1 MRQIG
6 TVSDQAAAE
15 RFTAFLITQ
24 GLAAQAEQEGE
35 LWAIWIRNEDQVAT
49 AKEAFR
55 QFAEQPDD
63 PRYAQVIHEA
73 QRLLQQEADR
83 REQARRNLV
92 EVGLRWR
99 RPSFRRTPL
108 TNVVL
113 GLCIVVFVLS
123 GLGAERDSAARR
135 MLLFRDPPR
144 RVAEQNDRLQED
156 RLADIR
162 NGQVWRLV
170 TPIFLHVDLLHLVFN
185 LLMFH
190 FFASRIEDRLG
201 TVRLAGMILV
211 IALLSNTAQALA
223 PGDWGAFSGGTF
235 FCGISGVVYGLFGYV
250 WVKSIYQPGLGLL
263 VSGSTVALLVIW
275 MFLGLF
281 GVLDRGLA
289 THASDSANQGGI
301 ANLTHVVGLLAG
313 LGLSYWPVIWKRL
326 TAGG

>member
-6 TVSDQAAAE
+6 TVSDQVAAE
-15 RFTAFLITQ
+15 RFTAYLITQ

-35 LWAIWIRNEDQVAT
+35 SWAIWIRNEDQVPT

-55 QFAEQPDD
+55 QFVEQPND
-63 PRYAQVIHEA
+63 PRYAQVVHEA
-73 QRLLQQEADR
+73 HRLLQQEADR

-92 EVGLRWR
+92 DAGVPWR
-99 RPSFRRTPL
+99 RPSSHRTPL
-108 TNVVL
+108 TNVIL

-123 GLGAERDSAARR
+123 GLGAERDSTARR
-135 MLLFRDPPR
+135 MLLFRDPHR
-144 RVAEQNDRLQED
+144 RVTEQNDRLPD

-162 NGQVWRLV
+162 SGQTWRLV

-190 FFASRIEDRLG
+190 FFASRIEDRRG

-211 IALLSNTAQALA
+211 IALFSNLAQALA

-250 WVKSIYQPGLGLL
+250 WIKSIYQPGLGLL
-263 VSGSTVALLVIW
+263 VSGSTVVLLVVW

-289 THASDSANQGGI
+289 NHASDAASSGGI
-301 ANLTHVVGLLAG
+301 ANLTHVVGLFAG
-313 LGLSYWPVIWKRL
+313 LGLSYWPVVWKRL
-326 TAGG
+326 TMGR